1 MSKAKPAKSGKKSS
15 WIVLLIKLIVGVLAL
30 PLTYGATA
38 AFYSNFVL
46 IKELAVNIS
55 YFTWGIASY
64 VVLHLLFYKPTYLY
78 VLGHESVHAGL
89 AWIFGGK
96 IKSFKVSEDGGSVGT
111 DKSNFVIEL
120 GPYFIPI
127 YAIIITIIYFV
138 IASSY
143 NINGGL
149 FVFLIGFAL
158 AMHMVSTIEV
168 MKIRQPDIVK
178 SGYLFSIVLVYILN
192 IVVISFIFS
201 MMFQTFSIGKF
212 FVDLWGQS
220 KYIYLAIYRQLFF

>member
-1 MSKAKPAKSGKKSS
+1 MNRVKPKRQSS
-15 WIVLLIKLIVGVLAL
+15 ALTLFIKLIVGVLAI
-30 PLTYGATA
+30 PLTYGVTA
-38 AFYSNFVL
+38 AFYNNFIL
-46 IKELAVNIS
+46 IKELALSLN

-64 VVLHLLFYKPTYLY
+64 VILHLLFYKPTYLY

-138 IASSY
+138 VASSY

-149 FVFLIGFAL
+149 FVFLIGFTL
-158 AMHMVSTIEV
+158 AMHMISTIEV

-192 IVVISFIFS
+192 IIVISFIFS
-201 MMFQTFSIGKF
+201 LMFQAFSMNKF
-212 FVDLWGQS
+212 FIDLWDQS
-220 KYIYLAIYRQLFF
+220 KYIYLALYRQLF

>member
-1 MSKAKPAKSGKKSS
+1 MNKMRPKNKSS
-15 WIVLLIKLIVGVLAL
+15 ALMLFMKFIIGVLAL
-30 PLTYGATA
+30 PLTYGVTA

-46 IKELAVNIS
+46 IQELAESLN
-55 YFTWGIASY
+55 YFTWGIAGY
-64 VVLHLLFYKPTYLY
+64 VILHLLFYKPTYLY

-89 AWIFGGK
+89 AWVFGGK
-96 IKSFKVSEDGGSVGT
+96 IKSFKVSKDGGSVGT

-127 YAIIITIIYFV
+127 YAIIITVIYFLV
-138 IASSY
+138 ASSY
-143 NINGGL
+143 NINGSL

-201 MMFQTFSIGKF
+201 LVFQAFSMHKF
-212 FVDLWGQS
+212 FLDLWYHS
-220 KYIYLAIYRQLFF
+220 KYIYVAVYKQLFF

>member
-1 MSKAKPAKSGKKSS
+1 MNKMKQKNKGSGL
-15 WIVLLIKLIVGVLAL
+15 VLFIKLVIGVLAM
-30 PLTYGATA
+30 PLTFGVTS
-38 AFYSNFVL
+38 AFYSNFIL
-46 IKELAVNIS
+46 IRELASSLN

-89 AWIFGGK
+89 AWVFGGK
-96 IKSFKVSEDGGSVGT
+96 IKSFKVSEEGGSVGT

-127 YAIIITIIYFV
+127 YAIIITVIYFV
-138 IASSY
+138 VASSY
-143 NINGGL
+143 TINGGL
-149 FVFLIGFAL
+149 FVFLIGFTL
-158 AMHMVSTIEV
+158 AMHMISTIEV

-178 SGYLFSIVLVYILN
+178 SGYLFSIVTVYILN

-201 MMFQTFSIGKF
+201 LMFQTFSMNKF
-212 FVDLWGQS
+212 FIDLWDQS
-220 KYIYLAIYRQLFF
+220 KFIYLAVYRQLFF

>member
-1 MSKAKPAKSGKKSS
+1 MKRVKPKKQSS
-15 WIVLLIKLIVGVLAL
+15 ILTLLIKLIIGILAL
-30 PLTYGATA
+30 PLTYGVTA
-38 AFYSNFVL
+38 AFYDNFIL
-46 IKELAVNIS
+46 IKELAESLRFFV
-55 YFTWGIASY
+55 WGIASY
-64 VVLHLLFYKPTYLY
+64 VILHLLFYKPTYLY

-89 AWIFGGK
+89 AWVFGGK

-127 YAIIITIIYFV
+127 YAIIITVIYFV
-138 IASSY
+138 VASSY
-143 NINGGL
+143 NINGAL
-149 FVFLIGFAL
+149 FVFLIGFTL

-178 SGYLFSIVLVYILN
+178 SGYLFSIVTVYMLN

-201 MMFQTFSIGKF
+201 LIFQAFSMHKF
-212 FVDLWGQS
+212 FIDLWIQS
-220 KYIYLAIYRQLFF
+220 KYIYIAVYRQLFF